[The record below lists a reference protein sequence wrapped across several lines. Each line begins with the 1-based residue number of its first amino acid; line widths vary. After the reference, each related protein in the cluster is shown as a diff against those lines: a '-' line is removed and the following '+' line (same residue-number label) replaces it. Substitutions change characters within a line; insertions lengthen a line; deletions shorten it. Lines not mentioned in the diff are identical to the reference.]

1 MSKPTPKYCFID
13 PLKGQIIMTL
23 TAEEEFIA
31 GGDFKI
37 INTETKETIEEW
49 KLTADFGR
57 PTIYKIQTD
66 ADELHKAKLVW
77 NVLICTKNANR
88 FEGKLG
94 IKFFQK
100 RKPCKMSSPSSYI
113 LLNVPP
119 CALQSA
125 ENLTGSLFFIVKEK
139 LEEIIKPII

>member
-1 MSKPTPKYCFID
+1 
-13 PLKGQIIMTL
+13 MTL
-23 TAEEEFIA
+23 TVEEEFIA

-37 INTETKETIEEW
+37 VNTESNEILEEW

-66 ADELHKAKLVW
+66 ADELHKAKLIW
-77 NVLICTKNANR
+77 NVLICTRNANR

-119 CALQSA
+119 CALQST
-125 ENLTGSLFFIVKEK
+125 ENLAGSLFFIVKEK
-139 LEEIIKPII
+139 LEEIIQPQN